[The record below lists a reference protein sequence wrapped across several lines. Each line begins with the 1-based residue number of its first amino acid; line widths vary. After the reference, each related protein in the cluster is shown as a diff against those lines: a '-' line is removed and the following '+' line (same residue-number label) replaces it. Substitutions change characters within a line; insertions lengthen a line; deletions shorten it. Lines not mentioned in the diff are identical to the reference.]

1 MQRIMLLAAAAA
13 IVCTGFSVLMY
24 KFIGLIGLVVSA
36 PLWGVL
42 FSRLIIDFGDE
53 MRLAAKHA
61 LLHSL
66 NGHFYSF
73 QGITV
78 HVVEDDDYCQ
88 WIPAEEVRK
97 IVGTGASDRM
107 LALAYPDGW
116 CEMGKPPKGHLRDD
130 ALLMYLAKEQS
141 LRGIKFRVWVE
152 RHIVHQANKQRERFG
167 IRLSDP
173 RAPDLQPNHLR
184 DTIVPRDMQSTLPQA

>member
-1 MQRIMLLAAAAA
+1 MAAFARRGLILFCLLAPLSWYLWDLKGLLITTLLFATVLGRNVAEW
-13 IVCTGFSVLMY
+13 IVDARRGIRHVRFHEV
-24 KFIGLIGLVVSA
+24 
-36 PLWGVL
+36 
-42 FSRLIIDFGDE
+42 
-53 MRLAAKHA
+53 
-61 LLHSL
+61 
-66 NGHFYSF
+66 NGSYYSF

-88 WIPAEEVRK
+88 WVPADDVRK
-97 IVGTGASDRM
+97 IVGSGASDRM
-107 LALAYPDGW
+107 LSLAYPDGW

-152 RHIVHQANKQRERFG
+152 RNIAHQANKQRQRFG
-167 IRLSDP
+167 IRLDDP

-184 DTIVPRDMQSTLPQA
+184 DTVVPRDMQSTLPQA

>member
-1 MQRIMLLAAAAA
+1 MRRILLLATAAAL
-13 IVCTGFSVLMY
+13 VCTGLSALAY
-24 KFIGLIGLVVSA
+24 HFIGLVGLVTTA
-36 PLWGVL
+36 PLWGIL

-61 LLHSL
+61 LLHSI
-66 NGHFYSF
+66 NGNHYSF

-88 WIPAEEVRK
+88 WVPAEEVRK

-116 CEMGKPPKGHLRDD
+116 CEMGKPPQGHLRDD
-130 ALLMYLAKEQS
+130 ALLMYLAKETS

-152 RHIVHQANKQRERFG
+152 RNIAHQAIKQRQRFG
-167 IRLSDP
+167 IRISDP
-173 RAPDLQPNHLR
+173 RAPDLQPHHLR
-184 DTIVPRDMQSTLPQA
+184 DTVVPRDMQSTLPQA